1 VRPRHDDSPTTSHTL
16 ARHFFETFPQLEG
29 LRFTHAWGGAINTCT
44 RFCPFFG
51 TAMRGRVSYALG
63 YTGLGV
69 GPSRFGADV
78 MLDLLAGRPTERT
91 ELEFVRR
98 RPLPFPPEPF
108 AYAGI
113 QATRWSLARADR
125 NEGRRNLWLR
135 TLDRFGLGFGS

>member
-1 VRPRHDDSPTTSHTL
+1 VRPRHDDSPITSHTL
-16 ARHFFETFPQLEG
+16 ARHFFETFPQLKG
-29 LRFTHAWGGAINTCT
+29 LRFTHAWGGAIDTCT

-51 TAMRGRVSYALG
+51 TA
-63 YTGLGV
+63 LGV
-69 GPSRFGADV
+69 GASRFGADV
-78 MLDLLAGRPTERT
+78 MLDLLEGRPTEHT

-113 QATRWSLARADR
+113 QATRWSLAHADR

-135 TLDRFGLGFGS
+135 TLDRFGLGFDS